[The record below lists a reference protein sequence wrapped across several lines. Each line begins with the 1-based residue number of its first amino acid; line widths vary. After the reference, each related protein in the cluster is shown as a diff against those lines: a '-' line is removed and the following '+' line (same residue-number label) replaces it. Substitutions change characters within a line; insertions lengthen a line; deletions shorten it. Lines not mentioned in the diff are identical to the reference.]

1 MSIRPIDFNGMIQ
14 RTTDVGTIKHQEDVK
29 PVVDQQNIQVQVTR
43 KEDAAAH
50 QVQDS
55 AESAKMG
62 NDADAKEEGKG
73 QYMSYGRRK
82 GSDKKKSDG
91 KVTLKKATGSFDI
104 KI

>member
-14 RTTDVGTIKHQEDVK
+14 RTTDVGTIKHQEDAK
-29 PVVDQQNIQVQVTR
+29 PLVDQVTR

-55 AESAKMG
+55 AESAKTG
-62 NDADAKEEGKG
+62 NDADAKDEGKG
-73 QYMSYGRRK
+73 QYTPSGRK
-82 GSDKKKSDG
+82 KAPDKKKSDG
-91 KVTLKKATGSFDI
+91 KVTLKGTTGSFDI

>member
-14 RTTDVGTIKHQEDVK
+14 RTTDVGTIKHQEDAK
-29 PVVDQQNIQVQVTR
+29 PLVDQQNIQAQVTR

-50 QVQDS
+50 QVQNS
-55 AESAKMG
+55 AESAKTG

-73 QYMSYGRRK
+73 QYTPSGRK
-82 GSDKKKSDG
+82 KTSDKKKSDG
-91 KVTLKKATGSFDI
+91 KVTLKGTTGSFDI